1 MRACAG
7 CHCSPRRAGS
17 GRRSS
22 AAASCFDKCS
32 SAVAYCR
39 ADRTFASAFLRGLWM
54 LLDEV
59 KAVVGS
65 ALQLGDRVRNMNES
79 SALLG
84 AVPELDSIAVV
95 NVITALEERFDIIVA
110 DDEIGA
116 AAFETLG

>member
-1 MRACAG
+1 
-7 CHCSPRRAGS
+7 
-17 GRRSS
+17 
-22 AAASCFDKCS
+22 
-32 SAVAYCR
+32 
-39 ADRTFASAFLRGLWM
+39 M

-95 NVITALEERFDIIVA
+95 NVITALEERFDITVA

-116 AAFETLG
+116 AAFETLGSLTRFVEGKLAA